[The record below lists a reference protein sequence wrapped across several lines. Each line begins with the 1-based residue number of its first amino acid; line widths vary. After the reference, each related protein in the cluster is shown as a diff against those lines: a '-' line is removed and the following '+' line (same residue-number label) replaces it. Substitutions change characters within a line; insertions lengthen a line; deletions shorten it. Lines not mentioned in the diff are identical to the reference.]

1 MVVSGDRLLCTET
14 DKYTDI
20 AYEYNEPPPEAVGR
34 AQMDLLG
41 TEEGQANVHKMLLI
55 GDVSALS
62 RSRRTARV
70 TPYPQQL
77 LRCRFVCV
85 RYNTTPVLVTGMPDA
100 GAEARGVEGAAGGG
114 DEGEHGSDQG
124 HGRSGCIGGG
134 SRCGSEI
141 AYGDGRYW
149 HSLRRKRV

>member
-70 TPYPQQL
+70 FLTVFL
-77 LRCRFVCV
+77 
-85 RYNTTPVLVTGMPDA
+85 
-100 GAEARGVEGAAGGG
+100 
-114 DEGEHGSDQG
+114 
-124 HGRSGCIGGG
+124 
-134 SRCGSEI
+134 
-141 AYGDGRYW
+141 
-149 HSLRRKRV
+149 KRVFQHAFCFFLLQRPHFFSLLQQHTLSSTAASLSFRLCPL